1 MNSNIPA
8 TLDLAQSL
16 QTFEKTVVKALALDD
31 VQEWDGRTVK
41 QKEQQIR
48 QAALILAGQCIAIL
62 LHNLALSRTAH
73 YTATIQTQ
81 GWRSPTST
89 GHGKRRVQVLTLGNV
104 AVSLWLPYVVERPPY
119 QNQLEGTRRK
129 QSKGRGF
136 YPFLRWLSMEEH
148 ITPLVWSTVAQ
159 YGMLNTSFAFARDTK
174 LKKGFDR
181 WDTELLCVEDI
192 GNGRRDAD

>member
-16 QTFEKTVVKALALDD
+16 QTFEKTVVKALALGD
-31 VQEWDGRTVK
+31 VREWDGRTVK

-73 YTATIQTQ
+73 CTATIQTQ

-89 GHGKRRVQVLTLGNV
+89 GHGVGYKF
-104 AVSLWLPYVVERPPY
+104 WL
-119 QNQLEGTRRK
+119 L
-129 QSKGRGF
+129 F
-136 YPFLRWLSMEEH
+136 
-148 ITPLVWSTVAQ
+148 
-159 YGMLNTSFAFARDTK
+159 
-174 LKKGFDR
+174 
-181 WDTELLCVEDI
+181 
-192 GNGRRDAD
+192 